1 MINLNILKW
10 LDNRITYLK
19 NNNIKFNSGV
29 AILEERMLYNDIP
42 VEVEPYDYRN
52 DVSDENKKKTVLLF
66 YMDDRR
72 LLPRLKNFENDIQ
85 EMKEYA
91 AVSGFDISAS
101 ILMLRMRQKLCML
114 INSVYNCCLGLAGIK
129 ILPNAR
135 CGDFGT
141 ISLLGMYPKGC
152 NIIIS
157 NHGCKKHGF
166 KYYGLYQTLYINDFL
181 KPKQIFSYGNVSK
194 KEYKFINKKYKN
206 NIIVFPEHRKKRQYK
221 KSAYTIGTS
230 INASFNNKTGKN
242 CYCSFIL
249 QDKLIEI
256 KPLSFDEKEAC

>member
-1 MINLNILKW
+1 MELFLSLNRKTKKSKLSPGTKKKIIDLSSLNNTSTSTNRSTKTMSNQRNSLSFRSSRWKSNEKSFVNNSKMLSANTDLKFVKIKSKENINMSTS
-10 LDNRITYLK
+10 LD
-19 NNNIKFNSGV
+19 SEE
-29 AILEERMLYNDIP
+29 EERIISSL
-42 VEVEPYDYRN
+42 
-52 DVSDENKKKTVLLF
+52 
-66 YMDDRR
+66 
-72 LLPRLKNFENDIQ
+72 Q
-85 EMKEYA
+85 E
-91 AVSGFDISAS
+91 
-101 ILMLRMRQKLCML
+101 
-114 INSVYNCCLGLAGIK
+114 GIK